1 MFGGQILP
9 ALQGQA
15 ADLIAAGI
23 PTSLIRSE
31 VKIPGAMLVPTRA
44 YVSTLE
50 FGGTLR
56 ADLYLL
62 SPDHGD
68 DTKVIRVLSGLL
80 DQAVNVIT
88 LDADE
93 VVDLNYTFQ
102 TASGAGV
109 PAWRVPIDLD
119 L

>member
-23 PTSLIRSE
+23 PTTLNRAQAK
-31 VKIPGAMLVPTRA
+31 VPGAVLVPTQA

-56 ADLYLL
+56 ADLYLIG
-62 SPDHGD
+62 SDAAD
-68 DTKVIRVLSGLL
+68 DTTVLKQLSGLL
-80 DQAVNVIT
+80 DIAMSVIT
-88 LDADE
+88 LNADE
-93 VVDLNYTFQ
+93 VVDLNYAFQ
-102 TASGAGV
+102 TPGGTV
-109 PAWRVPIDLD
+109 PAFRVPIDLD